1 MINNNNIHKELDLY
15 PTELYNL
22 FTLPQSD
29 LKEEK
34 SVWFTFPLFINLL
47 VCFYMFQVVV

>member
-15 PTELYNL
+15 PTVYNL

-47 VCFYMFQVVV
+47 VSFYMFQVVV